1 MQLYKDACGILAI
14 LRKPHAAKIDG
25 EKVVEALD
33 LVRFRGSRYGS
44 GYSVFNVDDGPF
56 LAQTF
61 IIKSGQERDV
71 LKMVVEKLKDI
82 GDVREVRTKIETEK
96 VLDVE
101 IELEPRH
108 EPVKI
113 DRHILKIND
122 ELWKMN
128 RIGRI
133 YAWGRHVKVF
143 KGVGYPRPIADL
155 YNVYKYSG
163 DLWVC
168 HTRQPTNS
176 PGYYPYWSHP
186 FSVSDIAV
194 VHNGDISSFGS
205 NMNFLQYT
213 LDFEG
218 FVGTDSEC
226 IAFITY
232 KLVREDSIDP
242 ETLARLLVGCE
253 ENRDLAI
260 KYLGVRLDG
269 PFAIAIGLYYND
281 DLYLIAAVD
290 KQKLRPIAVG
300 EDEDY
305 YYVASEEC
313 QIRKI
318 SPNARVWILEPG
330 GYFIA
335 SFKRGV
341 IRYGRSSIDV
351 ELFYDP
357 TNARVC
363 KFMKMEA
370 PSSEDVIDATGLS
383 SMKLN
388 NLILEK
394 ALKGIKRIRIF
405 NVYGQR
411 YIGINIA
418 RHRIRGVTLEIYGVP
433 GNCLGNLNMDTEI
446 IVYGNAED
454 DVGDT
459 MHGGY
464 IVIHGDARDVL
475 GQAFQGGY
483 IYVRG
488 NAGTRVGILMREYAD
503 KRPYLIIGG
512 RVDKYLGE
520 YMAGGVIMVLGL
532 EAARNNIEIEL
543 ADKHVGTGMVGGRIY
558 VRGRI
563 SPYKIGL
570 RPPKEEFVSFVTGLV
585 QEGLA
590 PRELVEDLEY
600 GDVQCLE
607 ERLEKYGC
615 TLALRLA
622 KTIFES
628 KHIIKIVHE
637 YRELNEEEIREL
649 KPVLEDYAR
658 RLMIPAQD
666 VEDLLSAK
674 YTIVYRYQK
683 K

>member
-1 MQLYKDACGILAI
+1 MSRDSCGILAI

-25 EKVVEALD
+25 DKVVEALD
-33 LVRFRGSRYGS
+33 IVRFRGSRYGS
-44 GYSVFNVDDGPF
+44 GYSLFNFEKGPF

-61 IIKSGQERDV
+61 IVKNGEERKTLDFIIDR
-71 LKMVVEKLKDI
+71 LSEI
-82 GDVREVRTKIETEK
+82 GNVRDVRTKVETEK
-96 VLDVE
+96 ILDLE
-101 IELEPRH
+101 IELEKNVSD
-108 EPVKI
+108 EAV
-113 DRHILKIND
+113 DRALLKIND
-122 ELWKMN
+122 ELWRRG

-133 YAWGRHVKVF
+133 YAWGHHVRVF

-155 YNVYKYSG
+155 YDVYKYSG

-186 FSVSDIAV
+186 FSLSDIAV

-232 KLVREDSIDP
+232 KLAREDLRSP
-242 ETLARLLVGCE
+242 ETIARLLVGSE
-253 ENRDLAI
+253 DNKDLVI

-269 PFAIAIGLYYND
+269 PFAIAIGLYYNE

-290 KQKLRPIAVG
+290 KQKLRPIVIG
-300 EDEDY
+300 EDDDY
-305 YYVASEEC
+305 FYVASEEC

-318 SPNARVWILEPG
+318 SPNARVWSLEPG

-335 SFKRGV
+335 SFRRGV
-341 IRYGRSSIDV
+341 VSYGRASADIDV
-351 ELFYDP
+351 FYDP
-357 TNARVC
+357 VNMRVC
-363 KFMKMEA
+363 KYMCVDV
-370 PSSEDVIDATGLS
+370 PRDDNVIDASNLS
-383 SMKLN
+383 TMRLN
-388 NLILEK
+388 KLILEK
-394 ALKGIKRIRIF
+394 ALAGHRRIRVF
-405 NVYGQR
+405 NIYGQR

-418 RHRIRGVTLEIYGVP
+418 RHKIHGVTLELYGVP

-446 IVYGNAED
+446 IVYGNVED

-464 IVIHGDARDVL
+464 IVVHGDARDVL

-520 YMAGGVIMVLGL
+520 YMAGGVVMVLGL
-532 EAARNNIEIEL
+532 DACRRNIDLEL
-543 ADKHVGTGMVGGRIY
+543 TDKHVGTGMVGGRIY
-558 VRGRI
+558 VRGRV
-563 SPYKIGL
+563 SPHKIGL
-570 RPPKEEFVSFVTGLV
+570 RPPKTEFISFVSGLIE
-585 QEGLA
+585 EGLA

-600 GDVQCLE
+600 GDVQNLE
-607 ERLEKYGC
+607 ERLEKYGAQ
-615 TLALRLA
+615 LALRLA

-628 KHIIKIVHE
+628 KHMIKVVYE
-637 YRELNEEEIREL
+637 YRELSESEIKEL
-649 KPVLEDYAR
+649 KPVLEDYSR
-658 RLMIPAQD
+658 RLYIPD
-666 VEDLLSAK
+666 NDIENVLSMR
-674 YTIVYRYQK
+674 YTIIYRYQK
-683 K
+683 R